1 MFICAPQVLQLDRAQ
16 SGLIEQALVLK
27 CGFWGLMARAQS
39 QSTNQRLSSSEAKSE
54 NDGVGGKG
62 SASPLLQHK
71 QAFHPCCFPLF
82 FCCLCFGRHSSSY
95 REVAFCADLAPV
107 FSTCAV
113 EEFCAS
119 TFLLNV
125 SVFPRSFTDLLS
137 EYENISRAMC
147 LTQNTAVVMA
157 KKASFFFPYLPN
169 PALCFHRNPQS
180 SWLKLCSPKGDCNKC
195 AISPLCMCVIWCKCY
210 TFLFWRVLYF
220 P

>member
-1 MFICAPQVLQLDRAQ
+1 
-16 SGLIEQALVLK
+16 
-27 CGFWGLMARAQS
+27 MARAQS
-39 QSTNQRLSSSEAKSE
+39 QSTPKDLVHLRQSE

-62 SASPLLQHK
+62 SASSLLRHK
-71 QAFHPCCFPLF
+71 QAFHLCCFPLF

-95 REVAFCADLAPV
+95 REVAFCTDLAPV

-119 TFLLNV
+119 TFPLNV

-137 EYENISRAMC
+137 EYENIRRAMC

-157 KKASFFFPYLPN
+157 KKASFFFFIPTQSC
-169 PALCFHRNPQS
+169 AL
-180 SWLKLCSPKGDCNKC
+180 
-195 AISPLCMCVIWCKCY
+195 
-210 TFLFWRVLYF
+210 F